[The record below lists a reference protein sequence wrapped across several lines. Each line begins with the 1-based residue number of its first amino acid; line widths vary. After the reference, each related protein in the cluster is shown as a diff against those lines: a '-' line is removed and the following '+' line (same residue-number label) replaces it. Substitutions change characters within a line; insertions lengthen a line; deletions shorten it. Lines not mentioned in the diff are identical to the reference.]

1 MSTISSSASTV
12 VTDNTTTT
20 TTNTAIEDS
29 EPISSITITIVIPI
43 LGSLCGIITILVVY
57 FVTRHHDR
65 LPNGVSTPPISLLGC
80 NSPEHEL
87 YQIGFTLTGLLL
99 AKAIRYWKFILYP
112 KFPHN
117 NRGLIIPKVCM
128 ILGSYM
134 AVIGVIG
141 QGLVTLEE
149 DFLTNIKSQPMGR
162 QSINHQILALIF
174 FSGAAMHCYA
184 TIYVCLIGRK
194 RTQREQ
200 YSTNSE
206 SSSTAATIQNYYSE
220 TSVLIKVI
228 CAFTSLISW
237 PIAERLH
244 PLNVERGQMNNK
256 RGFAVGG
263 LAQYITVISYIVFF
277 GSYSLDFYNHHHAQ
291 QKPKFHHKQH

>member
-1 MSTISSSASTV
+1 M
-12 VTDNTTTT
+12 
-20 TTNTAIEDS
+20 
-29 EPISSITITIVIPI
+29 IPI

-57 FVTRHHDR
+57 FVARHHNR
-65 LPNGVSTPPISLLGC
+65 LPVGVSTPPISLLGC
-80 NSPEHEL
+80 NTPEHEI

-99 AKAIRYWKFILYP
+99 AKAIRYWQLVLYP
-112 KFPHN
+112 KFAH

-141 QGLVTLEE
+141 QGLMTLEK
-149 DFLTNIKSQPMGR
+149 DFLNVIKIQPGMGR

-184 TIYVCLIGRK
+184 TVYVCLIGKKQR
-194 RTQREQ
+194 QREQ
-200 YSTNSE
+200 YSTYSE
-206 SSSTAATIQNYYSE
+206 SSTTVETIQNYHYYYSE

-228 CAFTSLISW
+228 CAVTSLISW

-244 PLNVERGQMNNK
+244 PLNVEPGQMNK